1 MQLVERKDINI
12 KDIPELSG
20 VYCIINKC
28 TQKRYIGSSLNLKR
42 RLMQH
47 YSYLRLNKHSNKLLQ
62 RNFNKYGEEN
72 INISFIKVF
81 PKSVLLFEEQSNI
94 DNYNTC
100 VPNGLNL
107 RPKAESNLGRIVSN
121 ETKEKLR
128 ISNTG
133 KHPSEKTKE
142 KFRQNNLGKK
152 LSEETK
158 TKIGIA
164 FKIKVINIETKEIFN
179 SLKEAA
185 YFYAIKNYN
194 LTRYLNGKTINK
206 TNLRKYDA
214 I

>member
-1 MQLVERKDINI
+1 MQLENKNINI

-28 TQKRYIGSSLNLKR
+28 TQKMYIGSSLNLRR
-42 RLMQH
+42 RLIQH
-47 YSYLRLNKHSNKLLQ
+47 YSYLRLNKHSNRLLQ

-72 INISFIKVF
+72 INIYFVKIF

-107 RPKAESNLGRIVSN
+107 RPIAESNLGRIVSN
-121 ETKEKLR
+121 KTRNKLR
-128 ISNTG
+128 IASTN
-133 KHPSEKTKE
+133 KHPSEKTRE

-152 LSEETK
+152 LSKETK
-158 TKIGIA
+158 LKIGLYA
-164 FKIKVINIETKEIFN
+164 KIKVINIETKQIFD

-185 YFYAIKNYN
+185 IYYGIKNYN
-194 LTRYLNGKTINK
+194 LTRYLNGTTINK

-214 I
+214 M